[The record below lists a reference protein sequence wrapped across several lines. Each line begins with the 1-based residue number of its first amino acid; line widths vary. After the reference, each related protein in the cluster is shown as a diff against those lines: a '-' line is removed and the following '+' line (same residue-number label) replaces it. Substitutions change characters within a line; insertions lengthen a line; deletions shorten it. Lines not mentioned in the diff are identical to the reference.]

1 MKKLSNTVHYQLM
14 LLPGVLL
21 LLLFSII
28 PMFGIVI
35 AFQHFVPAK
44 GIWNSDWVGLDNFKF
59 MFELPDSKQIFFNTL
74 KIAVM
79 KIVANLL
86 FSLLFALLLNEAR
99 RRLMK
104 RLVQTAVYLPHFLS
118 WVILAG
124 ILVDMLSLDGII
136 NRALQLFGI
145 DPIFFMGSN
154 NWFPLIAVFSEV
166 WKEFGFSAIIF
177 LAALAGISPSLYE
190 AAELDGATRLQKIR
204 HVTLPGVATTIVLLA
219 TLAVGS
225 VLNAGFDQ
233 IFNLYNPMVYAS
245 GDIIDTWVYRTGML
259 SAQYGLATAVGLL
272 KSIVGFILIVIS
284 YTLAYRLTNY
294 RIF

>member
-1 MKKLSNTVHYQLM
+1 M
-14 LLPGVLL
+14 LLPGLALL
-21 LLLFSII
+21 FLFSIV

-35 AFQHFVPAK
+35 AFQHFIPVK
-44 GIWNSDWVGLDNFKF
+44 GIWHSDWVGLDNFKF
-59 MFELPDSKQIFFNTL
+59 MFELPDSKQIFINTL
-74 KIAVM
+74 SIAVM

-86 FSLLFALLLNEAR
+86 ISLLFALLLNEVR
-99 RRLMK
+99 RRTMK

-124 ILVDMLSLDGII
+124 IMVDMLSLDGIVNHAI
-136 NRALQLFGI
+136 RLLGFE
-145 DPIFFMGSN
+145 PVFFMGSN
-154 NWFPLIAVFSEV
+154 RWFPFVAVFSEV

-177 LAALAGISPSLYE
+177 LAALSGINPSLYE
-190 AAELDGATRLQKIR
+190 AAEIDGAGRLQKIR
-204 HVTLPGVATTIVLLA
+204 HITLPGVSTTIVLLA
-219 TLAVGS
+219 TLAIGN

-272 KSIVGFILIVIS
+272 KSIVGFVLIVIS
-284 YTLAYRLTNY
+284 YGLAYRLTNY

>member
-1 MKKLSNTVHYQLM
+1 MKRLSNSIHYQLM
-14 LLPGVLL
+14 LLPGLALL
-21 LLLFSII
+21 FLFSIV

-35 AFQHFVPAK
+35 AFQHFIPVK
-44 GIWNSDWVGLDNFKF
+44 GIWHSDWVGLDNFKF
-59 MFELPDSKQIFFNTL
+59 MFELPDSKQIFINTL
-74 KIAVM
+74 SIAVM

-86 FSLLFALLLNEAR
+86 ISLLFALLLNEVR
-99 RRLMK
+99 RRTMK

-124 ILVDMLSLDGII
+124 IMVDMLSLDGIVNHAI
-136 NRALQLFGI
+136 RLLGFE
-145 DPIFFMGSN
+145 PVFFMGSN
-154 NWFPLIAVFSEV
+154 RWFPFVAVFSEV

-177 LAALAGISPSLYE
+177 LAALSGINPSLYE
-190 AAELDGATRLQKIR
+190 AAEIDGAGRLQKIR
-204 HVTLPGVATTIVLLA
+204 HITLPGVSTTIVLLA
-219 TLAVGS
+219 TLAIGN

-272 KSIVGFILIVIS
+272 KSIVGFVLIVIS
-284 YTLAYRLTNY
+284 YGLAYRLTNY